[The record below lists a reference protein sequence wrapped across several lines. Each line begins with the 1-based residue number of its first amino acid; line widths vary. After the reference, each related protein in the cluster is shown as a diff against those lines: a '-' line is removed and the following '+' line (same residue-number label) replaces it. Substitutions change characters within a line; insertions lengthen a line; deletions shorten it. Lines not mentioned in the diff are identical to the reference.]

1 MIRQTCGETFGEIST
16 RSIPA
21 SPAMLFAS
29 GVGTTP
35 TCLPS
40 APISRTDGIR
50 ISSLMRVAFSAA
62 IVLILQN
69 RNAVT
74 RDLGGEPFQER
85 TRRHGTQVLTAA
97 RAHGQFPFLRFPL
110 ADDQQIGCTLQG
122 MFADFKAY
130 FLVSQVRFDSKAGF
144 QQVFLDFPGIFSLF
158 VGNGEYRGL
167 HRGKPRRGGGR

>member
-1 MIRQTCGETFGEIST
+1 MIRQTGGETLGDIST

-21 SPAMLFAS
+21 SSAMRFAS

-40 APISRTDGIR
+40 APISRTAGIR

-62 IVLILQN
+62 IVLTLQN

-85 TRRHGTQVLTAA
+85 TRRHGTQILTAA
-97 RAHGQFPFLRFPL
+97 RAHGQFTFLRLPL

-130 FLVSQVRFDSKAGF
+130 FFVSQVRFSPETGF
-144 QQVFLDFPGIFSLF
+144 PEVFL
-158 VGNGEYRGL
+158 
-167 HRGKPRRGGGR
+167 